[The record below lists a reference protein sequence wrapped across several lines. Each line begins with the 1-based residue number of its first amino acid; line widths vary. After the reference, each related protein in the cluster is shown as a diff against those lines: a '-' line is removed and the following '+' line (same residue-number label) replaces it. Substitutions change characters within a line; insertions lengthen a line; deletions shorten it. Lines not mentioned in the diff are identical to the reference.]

1 MRILVIGGTGPTG
14 PYIVNGL
21 VERGHQV
28 TIFHTGRHEVDSLPP
43 ESVVPHIHADPFDLD
58 STSAALDGQTFDAVF
73 AMYGRLRMLVDYLVG
88 KTPRLFSIG
97 GVPVYPGFANDVDRY
112 PDGMRFPSGEDDA
125 YPPLGNGKSLADPAQ
140 RADNRSDKVRKII
153 ESEARVFDRHPA
165 ATHFR
170 YPYIYG
176 AHQVVPKEWP
186 VVKRALDGRKTLILA
201 DGGRTVESAAYV
213 ENVAQAVLL
222 AVDHIDTSAGR
233 VYNVADDE
241 LYSRLQ
247 VIQVVEEELGHRF
260 ERANLPYEVASPAYP
275 TIHHHSSQHRVVDTS
290 RIRNEL
296 GYRDLVP
303 PLEALQ
309 RTIRWQV
316 ANLPADHERVMR
328 VLQDPFDYAA
338 EDRLAELYHQFVV
351 DCAAVAFERN
361 PGYSSGYY
369 GPEEN
374 PGGKRAGMRST

>member
-14 PYIVNGL
+14 PFIVNGL

-28 TIFHTGRHEVDSLPP
+28 TIFHTGRHEVDSLP
-43 ESVVPHIHADPFDLD
+43 SMDVVPHIHGDPFDLD
-58 STSAALDGQTFDAVF
+58 STSACLGNQTWDAVF
-73 AMYGRLRMLVDYLVG
+73 AMYGRLRMLVEFLKG

-112 PDGMRFPSGEDDA
+112 PDGMRFPSREQDA
-125 YPPLGNGKSLADPAQ
+125 YPPLGQGSSLTDPSQ
-140 RADNRSDKVRKII
+140 RADNRSEKVAKII
-153 ESEARVFDRHPA
+153 QSEAMVFDQHPD

-176 AHQVVPKEWP
+176 PHQVVPKEWA
-186 VVKRALDGRKTLILA
+186 VVKRALDGRRPLILA

-213 ENVAQAVLL
+213 ENVAGAVLA
-222 AVDHIDTSAGR
+222 AVDHIDRSAGR

-247 VIQVVEEELGHRF
+247 VAQVVQDELDHRF
-260 ERANLPYEVASPAYP
+260 ELINLPFEVAAPAYP
-275 TIHHHSSQHRVVDTS
+275 TIHHHSSQHRIVDTT
-290 RIRNEL
+290 RIRQEL
-296 GYRDLVP
+296 GYQDIVP
-303 PLEALQ
+303 PLEALR
-309 RTIRWQV
+309 RTIRWQ
-316 ANLPADHERVMR
+316 ADNLPADHERVMK

-338 EDRLAELYHQFVV
+338 EDRLAELYRRFMA
-351 DCAAVAFERN
+351 DCAAVTYERN

-369 GPEEN
+369 GPQEN